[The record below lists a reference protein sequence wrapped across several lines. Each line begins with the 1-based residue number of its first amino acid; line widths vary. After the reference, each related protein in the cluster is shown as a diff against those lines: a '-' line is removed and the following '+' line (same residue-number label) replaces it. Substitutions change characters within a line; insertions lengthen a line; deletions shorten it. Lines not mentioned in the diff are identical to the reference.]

1 MAKELYATSHWKSLQ
16 EEQLTITDLL
26 STVLFHPR
34 LYTMGELQ
42 NCFTRWSLSSS
53 AIQLQTKAKLLN
65 STLLRQMNTSS
76 KESLA
81 SFTHHFS
88 SLMHSDSS
96 ILVLSTSLAYRIGYC
111 RYLFCSYLYSRFVCQ
126 VLRIHRCWLSSQRE
140 FSPLLSMEAI
150 GDVYPQSD
158 MECLECSSSL
168 YVGTQR

>member
-65 STLLRQMNTSS
+65 STLPAADEHFVKRIL
-76 KESLA
+76 
-81 SFTHHFS
+81 SF
-88 SLMHSDSS
+88 
-96 ILVLSTSLAYRIGYC
+96 IYAP
-111 RYLFCSYLYSRFVCQ
+111 LFIVDAF
-126 VLRIHRCWLSSQRE
+126 
-140 FSPLLSMEAI
+140 
-150 GDVYPQSD
+150 
-158 MECLECSSSL
+158 
-168 YVGTQR
+168 